1 MREFQKLKI
10 LILQIGVDE
19 NMEEILY
26 NQQVTAETL
35 SDIEIDLGNPEF
47 TFTETKFGADALN
60 GITDDLINAG
70 VLNTLNKCNVTV
82 SDNKI
87 NIDTGIIVFSG
98 GAKLRITTPIA
109 LDFTDNCYVYAKH
122 DTAINK
128 IYAVASPTA
137 PTGNYIM
144 LAKITGN
151 TVEMKRTFATGKTSL
166 TGGNVT
172 RTVQL
177 TGSANL
183 ENTTEKVLAQEIDM
197 EGMNYSK
204 IIIER
209 SGDYSSN
216 YDNLNFAFYDVSTG
230 IIRTIHGTGDG
241 KAWVNCTE
249 SNGTGL
255 AAHKSG
261 SYTFYSYVSIKI
273 EDGKVKLYLSANN
286 AVKYASESLSG
297 FNLILS

>member
-1 MREFQKLKI
+1 MREFQKSKI
-10 LILQIGVDE
+10 PILQIGVDK

-35 SDIEIDLGNPEF
+35 SNIEIDLGNPEF

-60 GITDDLINAG
+60 GITDDLVNVG

-82 SDNKI
+82 SDDKI

-98 GAKLRITTPIA
+98 GAKLRITTPIT
-109 LDFTDNCYVYAKH
+109 LDFIDNCYVYAKH

-144 LAKITGN
+144 LAKITDG
-151 TVEMKRTFATGKTSL
+151 TVEMKRKFATGKTSL

-183 ENTTEKVLAQEIDM
+183 ENTTENVLAQEIDM

-209 SGDYSSN
+209 SGEYSTN
-216 YDNLNFAFYDVSTG
+216 YDSLNFALYDVTTG
-230 IIRTIHGTGDG
+230 KIYYMRGTGTSARIG
-241 KAWVNCTE
+241 REELNKTQFAYRSST
-249 SNGTGL
+249 
-255 AAHKSG
+255 
-261 SYTFYSYVSIKI
+261 SYSHISYISIKI
-273 EDGKVKLYLSANN
+273 EDGKIKLYFSSGR
-286 AVKYASESLSG
+286 AVAYASESLSG
-297 FNLILS
+297 FNMILA

>member
-144 LAKITGN
+144 LAKITDGA
-151 TVEMKRTFATGKTSL
+151 VEMKRTFATGKTSL

-177 TGSANL
+177 TGTANL
-183 ENTTEKVLAQEIDM
+183 ENTTEKVLAKEIDM

-216 YDNLNFAFYDVSTG
+216 YDSLNFALYDVTTG
-230 IIRTIHGTGDG
+230 KIYYMRGTGTG
-241 KAWVNCTE
+241 ARIGREE
-249 SNGTGL
+249 SNKTQF
-255 AAHKSG
+255 AYHASG
-261 SYTFYSYVSIKI
+261 SYYYRSYISVEI
-273 EDGKVKLYLSANN
+273 EDGKVKLYFSSSR
-286 AVKYASESLSG
+286 AVAYASESLSG
-297 FNLILS
+297 FNLILA

>member
-1 MREFQKLKI
+1 MKI

-128 IYAVASPTA
+128 IYAIASPTA

-144 LAKITGN
+144 LAKITDGA
-151 TVEMKRTFATGKTSL
+151 VEMKRTFATGKTSL

-172 RTVQL
+172 RAVQL

-183 ENTTEKVLAQEIDM
+183 ENTTEKVLAKEIDM

-216 YDNLNFAFYDVSTG
+216 YDSLNFALYDVTTG
-230 IIRTIHGTGDG
+230 KIYYMRGTGTG
-241 KAWVNCTE
+241 ARIGREE
-249 SNGTGL
+249 SNKTQF
-255 AAHKSG
+255 AYHASG
-261 SYTFYSYVSIKI
+261 SYYYRSYISVKI
-273 EDGKVKLYLSANN
+273 EDGKVKLYFSSSR
-286 AVKYASESLSG
+286 AVAYASESLSG
-297 FNLILS
+297 FNLILA